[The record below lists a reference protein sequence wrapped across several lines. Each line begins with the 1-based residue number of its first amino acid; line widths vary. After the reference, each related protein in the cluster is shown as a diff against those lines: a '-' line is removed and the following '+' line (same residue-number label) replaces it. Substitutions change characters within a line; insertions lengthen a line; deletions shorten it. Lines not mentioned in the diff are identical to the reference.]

1 MNSIAE
7 YVYKY
12 AQTTPKR
19 ICLIDDSGITSY
31 KDYWN
36 MVEKLAFT
44 FKNHGVNVG
53 SNVVVECNQTALYL
67 AIELA
72 LHILHA
78 VFVPLEKNCAPMRI
92 LDIARQCEAP
102 FIITNQSFNDHPC
115 LSYSQLA
122 EEIRRNSQLEEYSF
136 PSKEEISE
144 ILFSTGTT
152 GQPKGIM
159 LSHGNDIALAENVVY
174 GVKMPQDNVELIPA
188 PLNHSH
194 GLRRYYGNMYNGS
207 TVIIMNG
214 VLNLNQFFGY
224 LDMYPVTSLDLV
236 PSALAVIFKL
246 SKNKL
251 GNYKNQLKYIQ
262 LGTAPLPEEHK
273 IMLCSLLPNTRLYNF
288 YGSTESGCT
297 CILDF
302 NDSTPRPGCIGQPT
316 VNAEFITVD
325 DNRNEIISTP
335 SSTGLLAT
343 RGAMNMIGYFEDPT
357 ETDKVLQNGYVYT
370 SDLAYIQDGFIYLIG
385 RKGEV
390 INVGGNKV
398 SPQEIEDLVARYT
411 GIKDCACIGISD
423 TLKGQVPKL
432 FVVADADQYLDIP
445 NLRFFLSQNLE
456 PYKVPKQ
463 IKQIDAIP
471 RTFNGKI
478 IRSSLQ

>member
-12 AQTTPKR
+12 AQTTPQR

-44 FKNHGVNVG
+44 FKNHGVNTG

-92 LDIARQCEAP
+92 LEIARQCETP
-102 FIITNQSFNDHPC
+102 FIITNQVLNDYPC

-122 EEIRRNSQLEEYSF
+122 ENIQKNIRLEEYSF

-152 GQPKGIM
+152 GQPKGII
-159 LSHGNDIALAENVVY
+159 LSHGNDIALAENVVF
-174 GVKMPQDNVELIPA
+174 GVKMPQNNVELIPA

-207 TVIIMNG
+207 TVIIMSG
-214 VLNLNQFFGY
+214 VLNVNQFFEY
-224 LDMYPVTSLDLV
+224 LDKYPVTSLDLV
-236 PSALAVIFKL
+236 PSALAVILKL

-302 NDSTPRPGCIGQPT
+302 NDGALRPGCIGKPT
-316 VNAEFITVD
+316 VNATFITVD
-325 DNRNEIISTP
+325 DNRNEIIST
-335 SSTGLLAT
+335 STAPGLLAT
-343 RGAMNMIGYFEDPT
+343 KGKMNMFGYFKDPG
-357 ETDKVLQNGYVYT
+357 ETNKVLQNGYIYT
-370 SDLAYIQDGFIYLIG
+370 NDLAYIQDGFIYLIG
-385 RKGEV
+385 RKGDV

-398 SPQEIEDLVARYT
+398 APQEIEDLVTRYT

-432 FVVADADQYLDIP
+432 FVVTDEDQCLDIQ

-463 IKQIDAIP
+463 IIQIDAIP